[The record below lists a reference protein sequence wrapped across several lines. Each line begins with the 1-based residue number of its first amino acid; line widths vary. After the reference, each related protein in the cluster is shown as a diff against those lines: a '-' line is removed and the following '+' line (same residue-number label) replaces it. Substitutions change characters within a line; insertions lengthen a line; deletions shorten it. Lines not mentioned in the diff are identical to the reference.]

1 MPASET
7 TSAGTP
13 AGSALARQKVLQAA
27 GYKVALVT
35 QVGGG
40 RKGLLVHGAACTTAQ
55 LTCSD
60 CAGLVGPRAGTHS
73 CFQHYVRTWW

>member
-7 TSAGTP
+7 TSAGSP

-35 QVGGG
+35 QVGG
-40 RKGLLVHGAACTTAQ
+40 AA
-55 LTCSD
+55 
-60 CAGLVGPRAGTHS
+60 GVVGPLRCWHHNSACLPKLCWVVGHVAGTHS
-73 CFQHYVRTWW
+73 CFQHHVRIWR